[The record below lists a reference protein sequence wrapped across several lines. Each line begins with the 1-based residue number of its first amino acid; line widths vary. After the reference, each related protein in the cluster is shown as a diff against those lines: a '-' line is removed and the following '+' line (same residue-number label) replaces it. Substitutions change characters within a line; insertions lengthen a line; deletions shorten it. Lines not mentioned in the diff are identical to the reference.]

1 MKKLGLLLFGIAH
14 AASVLA
20 GAMNASPDLS
30 LQYKKDF
37 YIGANLSGDY
47 SKYNIKLT
55 DIRFATGLVN
65 RFGQTHLTDI
75 AIAGGLFAGFAIHFP
90 SPFYL
95 GVEGFLNFSD
105 NEAKAAIF
113 DDNPVNLE
121 GLTFASF
128 NVRNKRHAGVAVLP
142 GIKINNNTLAY
153 ARAGYINGALKV
165 SGEGRALLA
174 TGVVT
179 TFNNEHDLNGFQT
192 GLGLNTTLSKNLSL
206 RGEWVINIYQSFTD
220 PVINRRGLV
229 EGSLIFNHPTT
240 SQFNLGLVYHF
251 NDITA

>member
-1 MKKLGLLLFGIAH
+1 M
-14 AASVLA
+14 
-20 GAMNASPDLS
+20 
-30 LQYKKDF
+30 
-37 YIGANLSGDY
+37 GANLSGDY

-95 GVEGFLNFSD
+95 GVEGFLHFSD
-105 NEAKAAIF
+105 NEAKAEIF
-113 DDNPVNLE
+113 DDNPINLE

-128 NVRNKRHAGVAVLP
+128 NVRNKRNAGLAILP
-142 GIKINNNTLAY
+142 GIKINNTTLAY
-153 ARAGYINGALKV
+153 VRAGYVNGAFKV

-192 GLGLNTTLSKNLSL
+192 GLGLNTSLSKNLSL

-220 PVINRRGLV
+220 PVINRRGLT

-240 SQFNLGLVYHF
+240 SQFNLGIVYHF
-251 NDITA
+251 NDVPA

>member
-1 MKKLGLLLFGIAH
+1 MKKIGLLFVGLLH
-14 AASVLA
+14 VASALA
-20 GAMNASPDLS
+20 GTMNAALDSDHHYSKEVYL
-30 LQYKKDF
+30 
-37 YIGANLSGDY
+37 GANLSGDY

-55 DIRFATGLVN
+55 DIRLSTGLVN
-65 RFGQTHLTDI
+65 RFGQTHLTDL
-75 AIAGGLFAGFAIHFP
+75 ALAGGVFAGFGIHFP

-95 GVEGFLNFSD
+95 GIEGFLNFSD
-105 NEAKAAIF
+105 NDAKAEIF

-128 NVRNKRHAGVAVLP
+128 NVRNKRHAGIAVLP
-142 GIKINNNTLAY
+142 GIEINNRTLAY
-153 ARAGYINGALKV
+153 ARAGYVNGAFKI

-192 GLGLNTTLSKNLSL
+192 GLGLNTTLTKNLRL
-206 RGEWVINIYQSFTD
+206 RAEWVINIYQSFTD
-220 PVINRRGLV
+220 PVINRRGLI

-240 SQFNLGLVYHF
+240 NQFNVGLVYRF
-251 NDITA
+251 NGFIA